1 MVEKKR
7 VTKKCCLP
15 LGVSRLAEPSVLM
28 RGSSLA
34 ADGKSAFFSRSNR
47 TRSLECRARANTCNA
62 PAPLYL
68 CLIASI
74 LKAFACLK
82 LVCQLNSQAYC
93 SENRKKTLTIF
104 EVTIFCSSHARPIS
118 TFGILHSGARKAFRK
133 QSNQACYNIQNKKV
147 IFLILKKYDVH
158 TVLARLLTQRDPL
171 LSTPHPNMNHNK
183 PYHPFFASCEI

>member
-1 MVEKKR
+1 MQE
-7 VTKKCCLP
+7 T
-15 LGVSRLAEPSVLM
+15 
-28 RGSSLA
+28 
-34 ADGKSAFFSRSNR
+34 
-47 TRSLECRARANTCNA
+47 T
-62 PAPLYL
+62 
-68 CLIASI
+68 
-74 LKAFACLK
+74 
-82 LVCQLNSQAYC
+82 
-93 SENRKKTLTIF
+93 ENRKKKLTIF

-183 PYHPFFASCEI
+183 PYHPFFASCEIWQNFTFYTKNWPSVFANDVHSSNLITQITTARYFTPPAPTWIIICSDASFFLDREKIEKKFCRACNVFLQNF

>member
-1 MVEKKR
+1 MLFTTGGFKACR
-7 VTKKCCLP
+7 TLRPYAWQQSCRRWQKC
-15 LGVSRLAEPSVLM
+15 V
-28 RGSSLA
+28 
-34 ADGKSAFFSRSNR
+34 FFSRSNR
-47 TRSLECRARANTCNA
+47 TRSLECRARVHTCNA

-68 CLIASI
+68 CLISSI
-74 LKAFACLK
+74 RKAFACLK